1 MDLFDSITGGEP
13 IQVEVN
19 FNQTEIA
26 LIGAAILVAV
36 FGGVWLGITLSK

>member
-1 MDLFDSITGGEP
+1 MDLIDTLTGGEA

-26 LIGAAILVAV
+26 LIGLAILVAV
-36 FGGVWLGITLSK
+36 FGGVWLGITFSK